1 MQTGAREG
9 GRELGADPAGSRV
22 LSLKS
27 PILPQPQFSQ
37 QHTQSPPTIAI
48 GHGSRNMNDACASD
62 SIASWLE
69 TVIKE
74 QCHALPDLH
83 AAKRKREHSPDQLT
97 PESPHS
103 MSAKRRRREVEDDDV
118 FATPRALG
126 RAPADTSSTSSISH
140 GNSTGAKTPIKQFQ
154 RMEVASRDPVRV
166 RQLSFNDPELPETLK
181 TIVRDLSLFSRGRGF
196 IHQDLQASP
205 YFFFL
210 PPHGMLTCLFY
221 FPSPL
226 SSKPKVQ
233 IPL

>member
-1 MQTGAREG
+1 MQTGSWGLTPQGHVYCRSN
-9 GRELGADPAGSRV
+9 LQSSR
-22 LSLKS
+22 SLNS
-27 PILPQPQFSQ
+27 HSN
-37 QHTQSPPTIAI
+37 TQSPPTIAI

-83 AAKRKREHSPDQLT
+83 ATKRKREHSPDQLT
-97 PESPHS
+97 PESPPS

-118 FATPRALG
+118 LATPRALG

-166 RQLSFNDPELPETLK
+166 RQLSFNDPELPDTLR
-181 TIVRDLSLFSRGRGF
+181 TLAQDLSLLSKSRGI
-196 IHQDLQASP
+196 IHQGLQVSLLILASKCFHQP
-205 YFFFL
+205 
-210 PPHGMLTCLFY
+210 MC
-221 FPSPL
+221 
-226 SSKPKVQ
+226 
-233 IPL
+233 